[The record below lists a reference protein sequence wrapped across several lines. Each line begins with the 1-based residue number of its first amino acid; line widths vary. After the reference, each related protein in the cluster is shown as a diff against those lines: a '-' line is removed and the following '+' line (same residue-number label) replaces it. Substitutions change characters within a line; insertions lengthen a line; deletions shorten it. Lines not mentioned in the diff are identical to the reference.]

1 MKSVKANQI
10 LKVAFM
16 VFDIPNACSKSAS
29 PNQAELPP
37 QDSLQRSL
45 GILTTQV
52 LKTIPF
58 SKGKL
63 PLIIKISVA
72 VLTT

>member
-1 MKSVKANQI
+1 
-10 LKVAFM
+10 M

-37 QDSLQRSL
+37 PRFLKKVL
-45 GILTTQV
+45 GNSDYQV
-52 LKTIPF
+52 LKTIP
-58 SKGKL
+58 SVKGKL
-63 PLIIKISVA
+63 PLIIKISEA

>member
-1 MKSVKANQI
+1 
-10 LKVAFM
+10 M
-16 VFDIPNACSKSAS
+16 VFDIPNAFSKSAS

-37 QDSLQRSL
+37 QRFLTKVL
-45 GILTTQV
+45 GNSDYSKY
-52 LKTIPF
+52 LKQSF